1 MPIQAPQWT
10 EFLTCPVC
18 CNEFDGNQR
27 SPISL
32 ACAHTVCKTCLAN
45 LHKKQCPFDQTVIK
59 SEVSGLPVNGALLQ
73 LVGGSA
79 SNQNNE
85 IPSCL
90 SSLPP
95 EQIEA
100 YFKAK
105 SAVEELALYLKP
117 ISSGCGSG
125 GGVVSRPMQRKL
137 VTLVNCQLAEEEG
150 RCRAMRAAR
159 SLGDRTVTELILHHQ
174 NPQHLSANL
183 WAAVRARGCQFLGP
197 AMQEEVLKLVLL
209 ALEDGTAL
217 SRKVLVMFV
226 VQRLEPHFPQASK
239 TSIGHVVQLLYRAS
253 CFKVS
258 KREGDSSLM
267 QLKEEF
273 RGYEALRRE
282 HDAQIVQIATE
293 AGLRIAPDQWSALL
307 YGDTAHK
314 SHMQSI
320 MDKLQNPQS
329 FAQSVQELVIALQ
342 RTSDPGSLSSL
353 RPHLELLAAIDPN
366 HEVVAYTMV
375 EVAQGVEACRIVVA
389 GLVEFMRV
397 HGSNKGGSGG
407 TGTGGSP
414 APGEHTKY
422 KISLCRD
429 LIIRGTCPRGPTCTF
444 AHSGDELDK
453 FRCKNRKTSRNSII
467 KEEDQ
472 HPHDDIIFCN
482 EGNID
487 YTSYPIMTQNAAY
500 AANQHA
506 FAQSPAAQYPAE
518 MYNSPTH
525 GVILTANASYQEFT
539 TTQPVLPQ
547 DSSRLHPKQI
557 WRPHNVHNSKR
568 VASSLAVLHHRKQE
582 ILNKLEKVVARY
594 NNNPVRNDMQCSTTN
609 YSTWSSSNVMH
620 SPAIEPQANSLTSA
634 RPVLFRS
641 ESLLTEEEF
650 IPFDPPIVSKYGP
663 ISRDGTKFAGT
674 NTFSDTNSTGIC
686 NPVTWVFNAPQGTF
700 PAHVVQPGREGY
712 ITVSPGVVDP
722 LLLHPRPNP
731 VVNTDISASKEF
743 FVESQKM
750 KQQLRTLEKKINDL
764 KLAAESPAALSEGEK
779 LSQELQIIEQGIRE
793 REKQLRLNQMG
804 TGTSWNG
811 EAWPVYRNEEYVAQE
826 DSYEAGIAND
836 IRELE
841 LRWEYELEEQEK
853 RWSSEEESS
862 LKK

>member
-73 LVGGSA
+73 LVGGHATTSQTDEA
-79 SNQNNE
+79 
-85 IPSCL
+85 PSCL
-90 SSLPP
+90 SSLSS
-95 EQIEA
+95 EELEA

-105 SAVEELALYLKP
+105 TAVEELALYLKP

-125 GGVVSRPMQRKL
+125 GGVVTRPMQRKL

-307 YGDTAHK
+307 YGDTTHK

-320 MDKLQNPQS
+320 MDKLQSPQS

-366 HEVVAYTMV
+366 PVVAYSMV
-375 EVAQGVEACRIVVA
+375 DVAQGVEACRVVVA

-397 HGSNKGGSGG
+397 HGNNKASGG
-407 TGTGGSP
+407 CTGAGGSP

-422 KISLCRD
+422 KVSLCRD
-429 LIIRGTCPRGPTCTF
+429 LIMKGTCPRGSACTF

-453 FRCKNRKTSRNSII
+453 FRSKNRKT
-467 KEEDQ
+467 
-472 HPHDDIIFCN
+472 
-482 EGNID
+482 
-487 YTSYPIMTQNAAY
+487 
-500 AANQHA
+500 
-506 FAQSPAAQYPAE
+506 
-518 MYNSPTH
+518 
-525 GVILTANASYQEFT
+525 
-539 TTQPVLPQ
+539 
-547 DSSRLHPKQI
+547 
-557 WRPHNVHNSKR
+557 
-568 VASSLAVLHHRKQE
+568 
-582 ILNKLEKVVARY
+582 
-594 NNNPVRNDMQCSTTN
+594 
-609 YSTWSSSNVMH
+609 
-620 SPAIEPQANSLTSA
+620 
-634 RPVLFRS
+634 
-641 ESLLTEEEF
+641 
-650 IPFDPPIVSKYGP
+650 
-663 ISRDGTKFAGT
+663 
-674 NTFSDTNSTGIC
+674 
-686 NPVTWVFNAPQGTF
+686 
-700 PAHVVQPGREGY
+700 
-712 ITVSPGVVDP
+712 
-722 LLLHPRPNP
+722 PR
-731 VVNTDISASKEF
+731 
-743 FVESQKM
+743 
-750 KQQLRTLEKKINDL
+750 
-764 KLAAESPAALSEGEK
+764 
-779 LSQELQIIEQGIRE
+779 
-793 REKQLRLNQMG
+793 
-804 TGTSWNG
+804 
-811 EAWPVYRNEEYVAQE
+811 
-826 DSYEAGIAND
+826 
-836 IRELE
+836 
-841 LRWEYELEEQEK
+841 
-853 RWSSEEESS
+853 
-862 LKK
+862 